1 MHRMN
6 NMKMKI
12 FVCFLCE
19 NYVTLCYMG
28 VQNKYEKN
36 EFLITLLYER
46 ITDYNINVALT
57 NLITGLC

>member
-1 MHRMN
+1 MHTMN

-19 NYVTLCYMG
+19 NCVTLFYMG

-36 EFLITLLYER
+36 EFLIALLYER
-46 ITDYNINVALT
+46 ITDYSINLW
-57 NLITGLC
+57 L